1 MARIQSITPDTQGL
15 EPSEADHVFEHME
28 RFASY
33 GFNKSHAAAYA
44 AISFQTAYLK
54 RHHPE
59 AFFAASMNL
68 AIGET
73 KDIAVFA
80 GEMKKRDI
88 PLLPPKVNLS
98 NVRFEP
104 LRGRTRLG
112 IVYGLAAVRGVGFQ
126 AAEAIVEERTAR
138 GRFASFEDF
147 RTRMG
152 NRVNKKAMQS
162 LVHAGAFDKLCASRA
177 DASARAEEQIAP
189 GGAAQFSLF
198 DVAPAF
204 DTRPTL
210 PEWDKATLLD
220 KEFDAL
226 GFWLTGHP
234 LDGFHR
240 VDGRSP
246 ITFVGALEGRSDLP
260 RQARI
265 AASVLDHDTR
275 GTKSGGV
282 MAILRLCDPHTTF
295 EAVAFDDTWT
305 KIRSM
310 IHKKANLVFAMQPQN
325 EDGELRLLVQD
336 VERLDGA
343 HQKAA

>member
-1 MARIQSITPDTQGL
+1 MARIQRITPDTPGL
-15 EPSEADHVFEHME
+15 QPAEASEVFDHME

-44 AISFQTAYLK
+44 AIGFQTAYLK

-68 AIGET
+68 AIGEIA
-73 KDIAVFA
+73 DLAVFA
-80 GEMKKRDI
+80 GEMKKRGI
-88 PLLPPKVNLS
+88 PLLPPMINLS
-98 NVRFEP
+98 QARFEP

-112 IVYGLAAVRGVGFQ
+112 IAYGLAAVRGVGFQ
-126 AAEAIVEERTAR
+126 AAEAIVTERAAH

-147 RTRMG
+147 RARIG
-152 NRVNKKAMQS
+152 NRIPKKAMQS

-177 DASARAEEQIAP
+177 DASARAEESLAP

-198 DVAPAF
+198 DVEPAF

-234 LDGFHR
+234 LDGFRR

-246 ITFVGALEGRSDLP
+246 ITLVGALEGRTDLP

-265 AASVLDHDTR
+265 AASILDHDTR

-282 MAILRLCDPHTTF
+282 MAILRLSDPHSTF
-295 EAVAFDDTWT
+295 EAIAFDETWAN
-305 KIRSM
+305 IR
-310 IHKKANLVFAMQPQN
+310 HLVQKKATLVFTVQPQQD
-325 EDGELRLLVQD
+325 DGELRLLIQG
-336 VERLDGA
+336 VETSTQAQR
-343 HQKAA
+343 QAA